1 MKKIN
6 KYLVALGL
14 LLAVCVGSAGAEDLV
29 ILTTNDTHSHID
41 PDFDGKGG
49 ILRRKAII
57 DSIRGAERNVM
68 LVDAGDVVQGTL
80 YFSLYGGAVE
90 YPMLDSLG
98 YDISVLGN
106 HEFDNGIDS
115 LAYRQNGLKVTRLSA
130 NYGLASTKLE
140 GRYLPYV
147 IKEYGGKRF
156 GIMGINLNPVGMI
169 DMANCRGLVYNN
181 SQQVANETARYLKRT
196 EKVDFVVMVSH
207 VGYDSNNPD
216 SPGDVQ
222 IVGSS
227 RDIDLVIGGHS
238 HTTIDPSNPSSVPWL
253 VPNAVG
259 RKVPVTQTGLGG
271 KNVGCIKIDLDSL
284 TVDYSLIPV
293 DKHWDAKA
301 HYPALEAFLAP
312 YQAPVHRLLNNT
324 IAQSAQYCENS
335 SVEMQNWVA
344 DIAYEMAT
352 SQSGLNNID
361 LAIMNKGGVRQAM
374 PEGNVSE
381 GLVRS
386 MFPFNNKLVVIDVSG
401 EDLLKA
407 FEVMASRGGDA
418 VSNSVKVLYK
428 KDGTIE
434 MATVRGIVVNRAKI
448 YRVATLDYLAHG
460 GDHLSSLESKNFIY
474 SDSEKFGDRVIDYVK
489 KLGINDV
496 VIQPSSRPRM
506 QCIN

>member
-6 KYLVALGL
+6 KYLVAFGL
-14 LLAVCVGSAGAEDLV
+14 LLAAYAGSVEAEDLV

-49 ILRRKAII
+49 VLRRKAII
-57 DSIRGAERNVM
+57 DSIRGAEENVL

-115 LAYRQNGLKVTRLSA
+115 LAYRQRSLKVARLSA

-140 GRYLPYV
+140 GCYLPYV

-156 GIMGINLNPVGMI
+156 GIMGINLDPVGMI
-169 DMANCRGLVYNN
+169 DMANCKGLVYNN
-181 SQQVANETARYLKRT
+181 SQQVANETARYLKQN
-196 EKVDFVVMVSH
+196 EKVDFVIMVSH

-222 IVGSS
+222 IVKSS

-238 HTTIDPSNPSSVPWL
+238 HTLIDPANPSSVPWL
-253 VPNAVG
+253 VPNATG
-259 RKVPVTQTGLGG
+259 RNVAVTQTGFGG
-271 KNVGCIKIDLDSL
+271 KHVGCIKVDLDSL
-284 TVDYSLIPV
+284 TVDDNLIPV

-301 HYPALEAFLAP
+301 NYPALEAFLAP
-312 YQAPVHRLLNNT
+312 YQEPVHRLLNNT
-324 IAQSAQYCENS
+324 IAQSAQYCES
-335 SVEMQNWVA
+335 SSTEMQNWVA
-344 DIAYEMAT
+344 DIAYEMVT
-352 SQSGLNNID
+352 SQSGLNVD
-361 LAIMNKGGVRQAM
+361 LAIMNKGGIRQPM
-374 PEGNVSE
+374 PTGNVSE
-381 GLVRS
+381 GLIRS

-401 EDLLKA
+401 ENLLKA

-428 KDGTIE
+428 KDGSIE
-434 MATVRGIVVNRAKI
+434 VATVRGIVVNRAKM

-460 GDHLSSLESKNFIY
+460 GDHLNSLESKDFIY
-474 SDSEKFGDRVIDYVK
+474 VDDMKFGDRVFDYVK